1 MTQVIQDF
9 NPIYKVNNL
18 VNGKIDT
25 IYVFYGKNND
35 TKNKTEL
42 LKKIFTADEIEEIN
56 SNKINIFFSE
66 QQIHYDDTIGTI
78 KIKIL
83 NELKTKIS
91 IEEIYL
97 FSQKIETLNAIS
109 VYQSLTQ
116 NKKIELTNVRLQQF
130 ISNIVSEENGTLF
143 NKPPTKDI
151 YTFDDILEMKLNDKK
166 YIINKVLGQ
175 KFFIIENEYPFVC
188 NPFLVNEYDTFFIG
202 GFTICLS
209 YHSFPYLSNIIF
221 FFTGVLLINSL

>member
-1 MTQVIQDF
+1 MSQLIGDF
-9 NPIYKVNNL
+9 NNIYKVNNL
-18 VNGKIDT
+18 VNGRTDT
-25 IYVFYGKNND
+25 IYVFYGENKNI
-35 TKNKTEL
+35 KNKTDLFNKVFTPDEI
-42 LKKIFTADEIEEIN
+42 KKIKTE
-56 SNKINIFFSE
+56 KINVQFSN

-83 NELKTKIS
+83 NELSKKIS

-97 FSQKIETLNAIS
+97 FSQKIETLNAVS

-143 NKPPTKDI
+143 NKPPVKDI

-166 YIINKVLGQ
+166 YVINKVLGQ
-175 KFFIIENEYPFVC
+175 KFFFIER
-188 NPFLVNEYDTFFIG
+188 
-202 GFTICLS
+202 
-209 YHSFPYLSNIIF
+209 
-221 FFTGVLLINSL
+221 